1 MQCFLFLLLVIK
13 IVTFLLRVKKAMITV
28 QTRDI
33 IKIDIRLI
41 RITLNDGHKERERE
55 QLYNNDKD
63 HIVNHR

>member
-41 RITLNDGHKERERE
+41 RITLNDGHKERE
-55 QLYNNDKD
+55 NNYTTMIRIILSTTDK
-63 HIVNHR
+63 